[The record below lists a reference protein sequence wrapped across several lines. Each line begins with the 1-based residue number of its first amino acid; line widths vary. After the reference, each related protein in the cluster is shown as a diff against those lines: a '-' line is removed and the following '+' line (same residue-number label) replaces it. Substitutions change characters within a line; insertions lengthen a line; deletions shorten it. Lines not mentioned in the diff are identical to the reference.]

1 MCRSPNE
8 KSNAKHFHEK
18 IIDKVEM
25 NSVKQHAVPESFI
38 KDLAA
43 LNYEYLRIVRECAQL
58 DAAQC
63 AIRFGVGQEFIAWI
77 IRCSTE
83 ELGEMA
89 QRKVCLFRLAN
100 AA

>member
-1 MCRSPNE
+1 
-8 KSNAKHFHEK
+8 
-18 IIDKVEM
+18 M
-25 NSVKQHAVPESFI
+25 NSNNQNAVPESFA

-63 AIRFGVGQEFIAWI
+63 AVRFGVGQEFIAWI
-77 IRCSTE
+77 IRCSID
-83 ELGEMA
+83 ELREMA